1 MKKSNRGETE
11 SARVCWESLEGWV
24 RERVQGY
31 VQDLLQEEVTELLG
45 RGKSQRRPAVD
56 AWPGSRN
63 GLGKPRKLTL
73 ACGTI
78 TVRRPRVRALEERFE
93 SRILP
98 LFARRTP
105 AVDELLPEFYLHGLS
120 EGDFDLALR
129 GLLGDEAPLS
139 SSTVARLKTKWQA
152 DPSRLK
158 TRFDVWSARS
168 LSELEVVYLWAD
180 GIYVKA
186 GLEKEKAAMLVV
198 VAGLSD
204 GQKVVL
210 AVRAGY
216 RESTESRS
224 ALLRDLKARGMNAP
238 RLVIAGGAR

>member
-1 MKKSNRGETE
+1 M
-11 SARVCWESLEGWV
+11 
-24 RERVQGY
+24 
-31 VQDLLQEEVTELLG
+31 
-45 RGKSQRRPAVD
+45 
-56 AWPGSRN
+56 
-63 GLGKPRKLTL
+63 
-73 ACGTI
+73 
-78 TVRRPRVRALEERFE
+78 EERLE

-105 AVDELLPEFYLHGLS
+105 AVDELLPELYLHGLS
-120 EGDFDLALR
+120 EGDFDLAVR

-139 SSTVARLKTKWQA
+139 AATVARLKIKWQA
-152 DPSRLK
+152 DPSRLR
-158 TRFDVWSARS
+158 TRFDVWSARA

-186 GLEKEKAAMLVV
+186 GLEKERAAMLVV

-216 RESTESRS
+216 RESTESWS

-238 RLVIAGGAR
+238 RLVIADGHWGLWGALAGVYPQAE